1 MRLQTFAPRAL
12 AGLAVIFAAGAC
24 DFDRL
29 LRVDT
34 PSRLPE
40 ENFLQPANAALISSS
55 AVADYEC
62 ALGAYQVAGGL
73 AAGEFV
79 ETTQTASRWS
89 FDRRNILP
97 VDAHYSTFGCATIGV
112 YTPINTARYTNDQAV
127 RALDGWTDAQVPNRA
142 RMIAL
147 NSALAGFSLILLGEG
162 FCDGSINV
170 GPMLTSQQLF
180 DSAEV
185 RFNRAIEVAT
195 PLTDA
200 TGQSILNLARVGR
213 ARARINKGDKAGA
226 AADAQLVPV
235 GFVYNATADINDGRR
250 NNRVF
255 QQNNQSFSVTVAPA
269 YRNLNDPRVV
279 VTNANRLS
287 SDQVNPL
294 FLQGKFTSLTAPFPI
309 ATGVEAQ
316 LILAEA
322 QGGAQGAAT
331 LSTLRGRSGVGLPAL
346 TAEQTAN
353 FTATLVEERR
363 RELFVQGNRYF
374 DVRRFNLTQEP
385 ATGTQ
390 YPKAGF
396 YGDQRCW
403 PLPDAERLANPNI
416 PDTP

>member
-12 AGLAVIFAAGAC
+12 AALAVVLAAGAC

-40 ENFLQPANAALISSS
+40 DKFLQPANAALISSS

-62 ALGAYQVAGGL
+62 ALGAYQVASGL
-73 AAGEFV
+73 GAGEFV

-127 RALDGWTDAQVPNRA
+127 RALEGWTDAQVPNRT

-162 FCDGSINV
+162 FCEGTINV
-170 GPMLTSQQLF
+170 GPLLTSQQLF

-185 RFNRAIEVAT
+185 RLTRAIEVAT
-195 PLTDA
+195 PLSDA
-200 TGQSILNLARVGR
+200 AGQAILNLARVGR

-235 GFVYNATADINDGRR
+235 GFVYNATADQTDSRR
-250 NNRVF
+250 NNRVYA
-255 QQNNQSFSVTVAPA
+255 QNNVGFSVSVGAA

-279 VTNANRLS
+279 VTDANRLS

-294 FLQGKFTSLTAPFPI
+294 FLQTKFNSLSAPFPI

-331 LSTLRGRSGVGLPAL
+331 LSSLRGRSGVGLPAL

-403 PLPDAERLANPNI
+403 PLPDVERLANPNI